1 MPGNVPVAMTV
12 VNPTT
17 NTEVK
22 PMPDNLLHLF
32 SLINNSLQVIPMQET
47 LEVRLKES
55 TYQVV
60 SDWPFAVKMENIES
74 SDSYSDCKPVQV
86 NTKLQTQHPL
96 YSTASQ
102 ASQHFMQF
110 KSILFEFMVFCPV

>member
-1 MPGNVPVAMTV
+1 M
-12 VNPTT
+12 
-17 NTEVK
+17 
-22 PMPDNLLHLF
+22 
-32 SLINNSLQVIPMQET
+32 IPMQET

-74 SDSYSDCKPVQV
+74 SDSYTDSKPMQS
-86 NTKLQTQHPL
+86 NAKLQTQHPL

-102 ASQHFMQF
+102 ASQHFMHF
-110 KSILFEFMVFCPV
+110 KSILSEFMVFCPVDFYLTD

>member
-1 MPGNVPVAMTV
+1 M
-12 VNPTT
+12 
-17 NTEVK
+17 
-22 PMPDNLLHLF
+22 
-32 SLINNSLQVIPMQET
+32 IPMQET

-60 SDWPFAVKMENIES
+60 SDWPFAVKMENIGPETNES

-86 NTKLQTQHPL
+86 HTKLQTQHPM

-102 ASQHFMQF
+102 ASQRFMYF
-110 KSILFEFMVFCPV
+110 KSILFRFMVVT